1 MCRSGWGEDRTF
13 LGPWLLLIEVWGGRT
28 LEREMWEWKRKA
40 PFKPGL
46 VSGDRKLPRGQR
58 GYPLCWA
65 SATLPFSGGG
75 GCPLLSNPGLYS
87 MHNRCKSTPGPG

>member
-1 MCRSGWGEDRTF
+1 MF

-46 VSGDRKLPRGQR
+46 VSGDRKLPGDREVTPCAGLL
-58 GYPLCWA
+58 PPFPSLEEEA
-65 SATLPFSGGG
+65 ALSSATLAFILCITAARAP
-75 GCPLLSNPGLYS
+75 PGQAEGVGV
-87 MHNRCKSTPGPG
+87 PGHLQ